1 MRRDLRLHGRRRG
14 PLTKAYPTC
23 ELLLRW
29 SRCLRPISPA
39 RAATTVITK
48 DEGGLVLEYESKFS
62 VPRHWVVDGE
72 CDSACTMVLGTP
84 DVCATERA
92 VFGFHAAYIPGE
104 DGISPEGTQEMYRHY
119 PKAIQRFVNRTRALT
134 RIIPL
139 TFLKAP
145 EVFRYVPKCPANG

>member
-1 MRRDLRLHGRRRG
+1 MRVLIALVAVFA
-14 PLTKAYPTC
+14 T
-23 ELLLRW
+23 
-29 SRCLRPISPA
+29 ISPP
-39 RAATTVITK
+39 RASTAVITK
-48 DEGGLVLEYESKFS
+48 DIGGLLVEYEKKFS
-62 VPRHWVVDGE
+62 VPHHWVVDGE
-72 CDSACTMVLGTP
+72 CDSACTLVLATH

-139 TFLKAP
+139 TLLKAP